1 MSRNKKRKYPD
12 LVVYS
17 EDKGFYSKELTYGS
31 NVGAPAIKLED
42 VSGWKKTQALVANK
56 QFKSKYEEL
65 KEEFRKLVDEVTWN
79 EFVYSSK
86 YNFIPVMGETY
97 YLYEKKDG
105 GVFLSLIKP
114 NEWPMKFIGAT
125 KLESTQKWIRIYE

>member
-1 MSRNKKRKYPD
+1 MSRNKKRQYPD

-17 EDKGFYSKELTYGS
+17 AEKGFYSKELTYGS

-42 VSGWKKTQALVANK
+42 ISGWKKTQALVANK

>member
-1 MSRNKKRKYPD
+1 MKKKRKYPD

-42 VSGWKKTQALVANK
+42 VGGWKQIQAFVANK
-56 QFKSKYEEL
+56 QFKTKYEEL
-65 KEEFRKLVDEVTWN
+65 REEFRKLVDEVSWN

-86 YNFIPVMGETY
+86 YNFIPVIGETY
-97 YLYEKKDG
+97 YLYERENGDA
-105 GVFLSLIKP
+105 FLSMISP
-114 NEWPMKFIGAT
+114 SEWNMKFVGAT
-125 KLESTQKWIRIYE
+125 RLDSTQKWIKVI

>member
-42 VSGWKKTQALVANK
+42 VTGWKKTQALVANK

-65 KEEFRKLVDEVTWN
+65 REEFKRLVDEVSWN

-125 KLESTQKWIRIYE
+125 KLESTQKWIRVYE

>member
-1 MSRNKKRKYPD
+1 MSRNKKKKLPD

-17 EDKGFYSKELTYGS
+17 EEKGYYSKELTYGS

-42 VSGWKKTQALVANK
+42 VIGWKKTQALVANK

-65 KEEFRKLVDEVTWN
+65 KEEFRRLVDEVSWN

-97 YLYEKKDG
+97 YLYEKRDG

-114 NEWPMKFIGAT
+114 TEWPMKFLGAT
-125 KLESTQKWIRIYE
+125 KLESTQKWIRVNE

>member
-1 MSRNKKRKYPD
+1 MEENS
-12 LVVYS
+12 S
-17 EDKGFYSKELTYGS
+17 
-31 NVGAPAIKLED
+31 
-42 VSGWKKTQALVANK
+42 VSSNK

-65 KEEFRKLVDEVTWN
+65 REEFKRLVDEVSWN